1 MQRICTL
8 LCAGV
13 LAGSAQAANVGVDN
27 SSAPWLGYMN
37 VFALPE
43 HGGGYI
49 FGSPWGIADL
59 VAVFDDGY
67 PSVTMYPN
75 SIGDPN
81 EFWYQDPTGGGNP
94 NPGGP
99 GAPGN
104 KIMEANLYQ
113 EVSDGSLSGTTV
125 TFSGYVLSN
134 TFTDAHEARIFIR
147 DFAPDYSSSVD
158 VFLDATVGYFSLSLN
173 TIADSARHV
182 QWGFQ
187 VRGVNVWI
195 TDIAPFGSVT
205 YSSIPAPASMA
216 LLGLGALALRRR
228 RA

>member
-1 MQRICTL
+1 MKRICTL

-27 SSAPWLGYMN
+27 SSAPWLGFMN
-37 VFALPE
+37 VFALPQD
-43 HGGGYI
+43 GGGYI

-59 VAVFDDGY
+59 VATFDDGY
-67 PSVTMYPN
+67 PSISMFPN

-134 TFTDAHEARIFIR
+134 TFTDAHDARIFIR

-158 VFLDATVGYFSLSLN
+158 VYIDATVGYFSFSLN
-173 TIADSARHV
+173 TIADPARHV

-187 VRGVNVWI
+187 VKGVNVWI

-216 LLGLGALALRRR
+216 LLTLGGLAMRRR
-228 RA
+228 R